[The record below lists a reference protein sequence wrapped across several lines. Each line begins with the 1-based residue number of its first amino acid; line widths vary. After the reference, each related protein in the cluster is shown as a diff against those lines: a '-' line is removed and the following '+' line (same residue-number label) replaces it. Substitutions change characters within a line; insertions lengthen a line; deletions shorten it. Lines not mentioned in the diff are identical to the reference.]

1 VSDVEGTWMLLD
13 RLKNTDSANVVTTS
27 QVNSGTV
34 DKLDHARDLIVSQVH
49 LERIANAN
57 VWVRES
63 EGSAVVRGGIWD
75 LLLANI
81 LLDNLAELE
90 ASFLGVN
97 SVWNESSFNIKQH
110 SEELVGFFNCNN
122 VHLTEWEPVVSP
134 NSAVDLDEALLLA
147 ANLQTFLSRKG
158 IFQSLLQQYVQWYAL
173 TKLVWT
179 CRWSRTVHTFK
190 LSKIPVLGAS
200 HSFHN
205 LSLTFIALNLKTK
218 LASCVV
224 SYQ

>member
-1 VSDVEGTWMLLD
+1 MSDVEGTWMLLD

-205 LSLTFIALNLKTK
+205 LSLTFIALNK
-218 LASCVV
+218 
-224 SYQ
+224 

>member
-1 VSDVEGTWMLLD
+1 M
-13 RLKNTDSANVVTTS
+13 
-27 QVNSGTV
+27 
-34 DKLDHARDLIVSQVH
+34 
-49 LERIANAN
+49 
-57 VWVRES
+57 RES
-63 EGSAVVRGGIWD
+63 EGSAVVRGDIWD

-122 VHLTEWEPVVSP
+122 VHLTKWVPMVSP
-134 NSAVDLDEALLLA
+134 DSTVNLDDALLLP
-147 ANLQTFLSRKG
+147 ANLNTFLSRKG
-158 IFQSLLQQYVQWYAL
+158 IFQSLLQQYAQWYAFA
-173 TKLVWT
+173 KLVWS
-179 CRWSRTVHTFK
+179 CRWSDTVHSFK

-205 LSLTFIALNLKTK
+205 LSLTFIALQNNKSQFTVNHLQGHSI
-218 LASCVV
+218 AHAR
-224 SYQ
+224 